1 MPTQLHGNN
10 GRARARGHGCM
21 LTECGQQSELFAGI
35 VPALEEIIGKN
46 SERGR

>member
-1 MPTQLHGNN
+1 
-10 GRARARGHGCM
+10 M

-35 VPALEEIIGKN
+35 VPALEENIGKKN